1 MRKWL
6 VVLMTVVAVGAT
18 GLLGWMYMSQ
28 DRKGPEITIDESKKS
43 SYTEGMTTEELL
55 DGVKATDDKD
65 GDVSDTL
72 TVENVY
78 PSEQGDEVTVIY
90 VAKDKSNNV
99 TKVTYHMTSGTPM
112 SGFTAGTE
120 EGFTE
125 GNANATP
132 VVSNTAGTFGA
143 DQAANGSTQ
152 DGSDDGEETENTENT
167 AEVTTTPEAEMTE
180 EEKAQ
185 EREEAKIE
193 KLNPQDPRFYL
204 TTYYVEINRG
214 TQIDRLSYVKDIQDD
229 KDQTNDLY
237 HKIQITG
244 TVDVYTPGTYELT
257 YYVVDS
263 NGNASNGAVLTI
275 VVK

>member
-6 VVLMTVVAVGAT
+6 VVLMTAAAVGAT
-18 GLLGWMYMSQ
+18 GLLGWMYVSQ
-28 DRKGPEITIDESKKS
+28 DRKGPEITIDESKKG
-43 SYTEGMTTEELL
+43 SYTEGMTAEELL

-78 PSEQGDEVTVIY
+78 PNEQGDEVTVIY

-99 TKVTYHMTSGTPM
+99 TKVTYHMTPDAPL

-125 GNANATP
+125 GNADRTSAA
-132 VVSNTAGTFGA
+132 SNTAGTFGTGSA
-143 DQAANGSTQ
+143 TGST
-152 DGSDDGEETENTENT
+152 SDETDDAEETIDT
-167 AEVTTTPEAEMTE
+167 ADAAVTPEAEMTE

-185 EREEAKIE
+185 EREEAKID
-193 KLNPQDPRFYL
+193 KLSHQDPRFYL

-214 TQIDRLSYVKDIQDD
+214 TQIDRLSYVKDIEDD
-229 KDQTNDLY
+229 VDQTNELY
-237 HKIQITG
+237 RKIQITG